1 MSKRSY
7 SQFADPFGSR
17 ARLSYY
23 ELQLRS
29 RPRGV
34 ARSAGR
40 SIKGSYSAAKGAPK
54 SFRVRAPAAL
64 KKAVKAII
72 ASEKEQKVEIG
83 AIYGGGITS
92 LVATDNITA
101 PTFVRLAPELQTGT
115 GGEDGRRI
123 GEEVQMTKS
132 YLKYT
137 LGLPL
142 DSGPVS
148 PYIVTVWI
156 GKIRGEAN
164 RLPVQADFDELL
176 LAAGGGPVGPDTGFR
191 VSNSY
196 PVNDDY
202 WDIKVRKV
210 YKLGKASR
218 ADSTTNPVANNDF
231 NLIYQDEIDITRFL
245 KNKLVYDGNA
255 NAYPMNDG
263 LYLWITFTTID
274 DSDPTGTLPN
284 ISGCV
289 VHRFTDA

>member
-1 MSKRSY
+1 MSFKRQRTNSLGGFALKRSY
-7 SQFADPFGSR
+7 NVGSG
-17 ARLSYY
+17 
-23 ELQLRS
+23 RS
-29 RPRGV
+29 SSF

-40 SIKGSYSAAKGAPK
+40 SIKGSYSAAKGTSK
-54 SFRVRAPAAL
+54 SYRVRAPAGL
-64 KKAVKAII
+64 KSVVKAII
-72 ASEKEQKVEIG
+72 ASEKEQKTEVG

-92 LVATDNITA
+92 LLATDNITS
-101 PTFVRLAPELQTGT
+101 PTFVRLAPELQAGT

-123 GEEVQMTKS
+123 GEEVQITKS

-176 LAAGGGPVGPDTGFR
+176 LAAGGGPIGPDTTFR

-218 ADSTTNPVANNDF
+218 SDSTTNPVANNDF
-231 NLIYQDEIDITRFL
+231 NLIYQDEIDITRFMR
-245 KNKLVYDGNA
+245 NKLCYDGNA
-255 NAYPMNDG
+255 IGYPRNDG
-263 LYLWITFTTID
+263 LYMWATFTTLD

>member
-17 ARLSYY
+17 GRLSYY
-23 ELQLRS
+23 ESQLRS

-40 SIKGSYSAAKGAPK
+40 SIKGSYSAAKGASK
-54 SFRVRAPAAL
+54 SFRVRAPPAL
-64 KKAVKAII
+64 KKVVKAII

-101 PTFVRLAPELQTGT
+101 PTFNPLAPQLQTGT

-164 RLPVQADFDELL
+164 RLPLQADYDELL

-218 ADSTTNPVANNDF
+218 SDSTTNPVANNDF

-245 KNKLVYDGNA
+245 KNKLVYDGNG
-255 NAYPMNDG
+255 NSYPMNDG
-263 LYLWITFTTID
+263 LYLWVTFTTID